1 MKDNKGAV
9 MVETVIIFPM
19 VMMTVFFLF
28 YLGLIKLQDM
38 AILYQVQRTAH
49 QGSMVVAVPGYGFDG
64 GLGDLSPYNKKQIDR
79 EPMSFASSSDAVK
92 IYYEAYHK
100 SLGVLY
106 REISGYGGWTGK
118 NEIQDEIHD
127 FLEKMGDDTM
137 VLAGVK
143 LLDEKAEIHRGL
155 LSTKVDAEVTFGF
168 PAPGV
173 LRYFGYEGEMRFKQG
188 ATATALNPA
197 GFVRNVDLACNVA
210 GYASKKMG
218 IDENVEN
225 IRKWINKYIF

>member
-1 MKDNKGAV
+1 

-19 VMMTVFFLF
+19 VMMAVFFLI

-49 QGSMVVAVPGYGFDG
+49 QGSMVVAIPGYGHGGDAGLG
-64 GLGDLSPYNKKQIDR
+64 GLSAYDTKQIDR
-79 EPMSFASSSDAVK
+79 EPIDSASSSDAVFG
-92 IYYEAYHK
+92 YYKAYHAN
-100 SLGVLY
+100 LAVLY
-106 REISGYGGWTGK
+106 REIVGYSGWTSEA
-118 NEIQDEIHD
+118 EIQQ

-137 VLAGVK
+137 VLAGVG
-143 LLDEKAEIHRGL
+143 LLTENAEIHRGL
-155 LSTKVDAEVTFGF
+155 LSTRVNAEVTFGF

-210 GYASKKMG
+210 GYAGKKLG
-218 IDENVEN
+218 INGDV
-225 IRKWINKYIF
+225 NKILEGIKTYLF

>member
-1 MKDNKGAV
+1 MKNNKGAV

-49 QGSMVVAVPGYGFDG
+49 QGSMVVAVPGYGFGG

-79 EPMSFASSSDAVK
+79 EPMSFASSSDVVK
-92 IYYEAYHK
+92 TYYEAYHK
-100 SLGVLY
+100 RLDVLY
-106 REISGYGGWTGK
+106 REIFGYGGWVGE
-118 NEIQDEIHD
+118 NEIPD
-127 FLEKMGDDTM
+127 FLKKMGDDTM

-155 LSTKVDAEVTFGF
+155 LSTRVDAEVTFGF

-188 ATATALNPA
+188 ATTTALNPA
-197 GFVRNVDLACNVA
+197 GFVRNVDLACDVA